1 MMGKLCRFLTLYWTS
16 STHFF
21 FEKFRHLQND
31 SGDQLVAEA
40 LWQKLR
46 PGRSK
51 EEETIDKTLD
61 LFSNASQGT
70 SHWLR

>member
-31 SGDQLVAEA
+31 SGDQLKMWKEA
-40 LWQKLR
+40 LWQQLR
-46 PGRSK
+46 PGRNK
-51 EEETIDKTLD
+51 EEETFDKTLD
-61 LFSNASQGT
+61 L
-70 SHWLR
+70 